1 MAGKGFVKVGLG
13 VLLTA
18 AAAGTGYYVWQQ
30 RKAAAVQ
37 HLSGEGEWG
46 AGHPSG
52 AEVFEHGEPVA
63 AFQPGMADTQS
74 PDVVDEQF
82 GRDVDAEADQL
93 AEEIVEA
100 VEVPETHLGH
110 HEEAPVAEA
119 EPFEPGMADTQ
130 SPDVVDEQFGKEVDA
145 AADELAEEIVE
156 GVEEPKG

>member
-1 MAGKGFVKVGLG
+1 MAGSARSLTKVGVG
-13 VLLTA
+13 VLLAASA
-18 AAAGTGYYVWQQ
+18 AAAGYYVWQQ
-30 RKAAAVQ
+30 RRAAAVQ

-46 AGHPSG
+46 AGHPAG
-52 AEVFEHGEPVA
+52 AEVFAHAEPEP

-82 GRDVDAEADQL
+82 AKDVDAEADQM

-100 VEVPETHLGH
+100 VDAEPHMGH
-110 HEEAPVAEA
+110 AQAPAA

-130 SPDVVDEQFGKEVDA
+130 SPDVVDDQFAKEVDA
-145 AADELAEEIVE
+145 AADALAEEIVE